1 MVSGEIASMVSNL
14 KLTLEFN
21 TKPGESE
28 YASVKL
34 TKGSELCYLASAK
47 SQLQSPSEKIDIPQN
62 YISVGEESKMLDWLS
77 GLNLNKLNKN
87 LKSAGAPREITDAI
101 TQADEELQYYLQ
113 PETDIYDEYGY

>member
-1 MVSGEIASMVSNL
+1 M
-14 KLTLEFN
+14 
-21 TKPGESE
+21 
-28 YASVKL
+28 
-34 TKGSELCYLASAK
+34 ASAK